1 MQISQKL
8 SLGFGLLVVLTL
20 LVVGLGYLSSE
31 QATRKIMQT
40 EQLRLPTVLALDRA
54 QIDLLRMRS
63 SLRGYLV
70 LGDQQYR
77 RDYAQA
83 QQAFIADLAVL
94 EQLYGQWHDPQNVAR
109 LDQLKALFEAW
120 SALPNQLFDLCD
132 DQLDREPALRM
143 LMQDAQPLLLQI
155 MRDTRSLIQIQGQRE
170 PSSEHLALLE
180 TMARFQASFYALV
193 AGLRTY
199 ITTSRESFKFE

>member
-40 EQLRLPTVLALDRA
+40 EQFRLPTVLASDRA
-54 QIDLLRMRS
+54 QVDLLHMVS
-63 SLRGYLV
+63 SVRGYLA
-70 LGDQQYR
+70 LDDQQYR
-77 RDYAQA
+77 RDYARA
-83 QQAFIADLAVL
+83 QQAFTADLAVL
-94 EQLYGQWHDPQNVAR
+94 EQLYGKWTNPQNVAR

-120 SALPNQLFDLCD
+120 SALPNQLFDLRD
-132 DQLDREPALRM
+132 DQLRREPALRM

-155 MRDTRSLIQIQGQRE
+155 MRDTRSLIQTQGQRE
-170 PSSEHLALLE
+170 PSPEHLALLE
-180 TMARFQASFYALV
+180 TMARLHSAHTLQ
-193 AGLRTY
+193 
-199 ITTSRESFKFE
+199 REVLGFV